1 MFIVIYSNYCSVS
14 KWTNSLQK
22 TKQKTKKPKKLFYRF
37 NEILLK
43 EYALYQNYTN
53 FLDDIDYVC
62 SEIVGCRFCFII
74 SIHLWKSM
82 CFLSPQTNL
91 CISISYLSKSINTY
105 KPQDYDLLVITGL
118 WLFWYTLLLYWLVL
132 LKELKETMH
141 SYTLQ

>member
-43 EYALYQNYTN
+43 EYTLYQNYTN
-53 FLDDIDYVC
+53 FLDDIDYLC

-82 CFLSPQTNL
+82 FFSLPTNQLLYFYFLSKQIYKYIQT
-91 CISISYLSKSINTY
+91 
-105 KPQDYDLLVITGL
+105 TGL
-118 WLFWYTLLLYWLVL
+118 RFACYYRAMIILIYESLPRIYVAF
-132 LKELKETMH
+132 
-141 SYTLQ
+141 